1 MPESAVPELLLTP
14 LENVILKAKTFDMD
28 APHVILGLA
37 MDDSIPKMDDVA
49 NTVLSL
55 KELGALQLTYKNEGY
70 SPIDGD
76 LTFLG
81 RVMSNLPLDV
91 RATRLIGKFIR
102 IIIIIHIFHS
112 EKFKFHR
119 QFFFT
124 AIGSCFGVLEECII
138 MGKRFPIDRRFPID
152 FQAHQVTSIML
163 LIIF

>member
-37 MDDSIPKMDDVA
+37 MEDSIPKMDDVA
-49 NTVLSL
+49 NTILSL
-55 KELGALQLTYKNEGY
+55 KELGALQLTYKDEGY

-91 RATRLIGKFIR
+91 RATRLIGKCGTVE
-102 IIIIIHIFHS
+102 HWS
-112 EKFKFHR
+112 SFKKNIKILYASHR
-119 QFFFT
+119 QIATQYFWY
-124 AIGSCFGVLEECII
+124 I
-138 MGKRFPIDRRFPID
+138 P
-152 FQAHQVTSIML
+152 
-163 LIIF
+163 